1 MPVSI
6 TPTLSSTAGYLVDVR
21 DQVSTFIRF
30 LIMNPGGTSDLWENS
45 LVSFRYLSS
54 KDEHDRDKFCG
65 ILKSRVQDILRRKFF
80 DYSFDIDFTSED
92 YDTNSSRY
100 TIRFSIN
107 ITGGNVKSE
116 PAFISG
122 HVTVDKTTNDISL
135 IYDKSVDTTMLSGES
150 YE

>member
-1 MPVSI
+1 
-6 TPTLSSTAGYLVDVR
+6 
-21 DQVSTFIRF
+21 
-30 LIMNPGGTSDLWENS
+30 
-45 LVSFRYLSS
+45 
-54 KDEHDRDKFCG
+54 
-65 ILKSRVQDILRRKFF
+65 LKRKFF
-80 DYSFDIDFTSED
+80 DYSFDVDFTSED

-100 TIRFSIN
+100 TVRFSIN
-107 ITGGNVKSE
+107 ITGGNVTSE